1 MGDVDFWE
9 VMDVMVY
16 VANSRKN
23 NANKKYSFLF
33 VEYLWCCYLALLS
46 VVQVISTY

>member
-23 NANKKYSFLF
+23 NANKIFILF
-33 VEYLWCCYLALLS
+33 VEYLWCCYLVLLS